1 MKRYKLALGIL
12 VVFLVVI
19 FFLVPAIFFEA
30 RESGPY
36 TAPPQHHIRFSIFR
50 GVLAEYSRSYGD
62 YPYHPDGGDEA
73 LVQAVHTV
81 YAESPGTIERKLYL
95 LRGPAPD
102 APQDFVGYVYLN
114 DPKVHLLPDDTIV
127 LAEKPWPGMERRPFA
142 VDMGARLYAVN
153 EQTAGFDEIVGK
165 RGSEL
170 VDKNV
175 AARVSP

>member
-1 MKRYKLALGIL
+1 MNRYKLALGTL
-12 VVFLVVI
+12 VVLLVVI
-19 FFLVPAIFFEA
+19 SLVPAILFEA

-36 TAPPQHHIRFSIFR
+36 TVPPQHHIRFSIFR
-50 GVLAEYSRSYGD
+50 GVLVEYSRRYGD

-73 LVQAVHTV
+73 LLQAVHTV
-81 YAESPGTIERKLYL
+81 YAENPGTIERTLYR

-153 EQTAGFDEIVGK
+153 GQAVDLDEIVGK
-165 RGSEL
+165 LGSEL
-170 VDKNV
+170 VEKNV
-175 AARVSP
+175 AGRVSH